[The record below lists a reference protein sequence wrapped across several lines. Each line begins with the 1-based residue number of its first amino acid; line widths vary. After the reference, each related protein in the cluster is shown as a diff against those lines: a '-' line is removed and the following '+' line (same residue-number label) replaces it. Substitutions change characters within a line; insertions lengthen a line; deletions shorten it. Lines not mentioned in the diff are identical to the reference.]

1 MDLIQGKPGLLFI
14 KGFVPMC
21 LVSFVITS
29 GYLKAQLYYLR
40 LKGDFIFN
48 AFAIELQRKA

>member
-1 MDLIQGKPGLLFI
+1 
-14 KGFVPMC
+14 MC

-29 GYLKAQLYYLR
+29 GYLKAQLYYLT

-48 AFAIELQRKA
+48 AFAIELQKKA